1 MRGRIPQSFI
11 DELIARVDI
20 VEVIDERVPLK
31 KSGRDFM
38 ACCPFHD
45 EKTPSFSVS
54 QTKQFYYCFG
64 CSAHGTVVGFL
75 MDYARMEFTEAIE
88 ELAERVGMTIPR
100 EAIDVGRESDSRI
113 IYEELEKASTHYRQ
127 MLRDKKH
134 SSTAIDYLKDRGVSG
149 KTAVQFGIGFAPP
162 GWDGLLT
169 KLGQS
174 ARERAILAQ
183 AGLLIDKGTGSFYDR
198 FRNRIIFPIR
208 DRRGR
213 TIGFGARALGDE
225 SPKYLNSPE
234 TPVFHKGQELYGL
247 YEVRQANRKLVRLFV
262 VEGYMDVVSL
272 AQHGISNAV
281 ATLGTAAT
289 REHMIK
295 LFRTTPRVVFCFDG
309 DLAGKRAAWRAAETL
324 LPLLKDGWIAS
335 FMFLPDG
342 QDPDTIVRANGAGSF
357 LALADKA
364 LSLSMFLF
372 EHLLNQTTL
381 DTLDDRARLVELARP
396 LLSSIQAPAFKTLAL
411 QQLTK
416 ISGLSGSEL
425 SRLVE
430 ERGRAPRERKKKA
443 PGGRSN
449 PSLVRKAITLLLHS
463 PDLGSSVKDTS
474 RLKALQQPGADLLA
488 ELLDQTGSNP
498 TLKTGA
504 IVERFRSHHEGRHL
518 AKLASESAPALD
530 EGLDREF
537 ADTIGK
543 LVKMIDDQRFEE
555 LAAKARSG
563 VLTFDEEREFGR
575 LVARPTSK

>member
-1 MRGRIPQSFI
+1 
-11 DELIARVDI
+11 
-20 VEVIDERVPLK
+20 
-31 KSGRDFM
+31 M

-64 CSAHGTVVGFL
+64 CNAHGTVVGFL
-75 MDYARMEFTEAIE
+75 MDYAHMEFTEAIE

-100 EAIDVGRESDSRI
+100 ETIDTARERDSRT
-113 IYEELEKASTHYRQ
+113 IYETLEKASTHYRR
-127 MLRDKKH
+127 MLRDSAH
-134 SSTAIDYLKDRGVSG
+134 ANTAIEYLKGRGVSG

-162 GWDGLLT
+162 GWDVLLK

-174 ARERAILAQ
+174 AGDRALLSQ
-183 AGLLIDKGTGSFYDR
+183 AGLLIDKGAGSHYDR
-198 FRNRIIFPIR
+198 FRNRITFPIR

-225 SPKYLNSPE
+225 TPKYLNSPE

-247 YEVRQANRKLVRLFV
+247 YEVRQANRNLERLFV

-272 AQHGISNAV
+272 AQFGISNAV
-281 ATLGTAAT
+281 ATLGTSAT

-309 DLAGKRAAWRAAETL
+309 DAAGKRAAWRAAETL
-324 LPLLKDGWIAS
+324 LPLLKDGWLAS

-342 QDPDTIVRANGAGSF
+342 QDPDTVVRAGGAGAF
-357 LALADKA
+357 MTLADNA
-364 LSLSMFLF
+364 LSLSTFLF
-372 EHLLNQTTL
+372 EHLLTQTTL

-396 LLSSIQAPAFKTLAL
+396 LLTSIQAPAFKNLAL

-416 ISGLSGSEL
+416 ISGLGDSEL
-425 SRLVE
+425 SKLVD
-430 ERGRAPRERKKKA
+430 ERGRAPRERKRKA
-443 PGGRSN
+443 PGGHSN
-449 PSLVRKAITLLLHS
+449 PSLVRKAITLLLHR
-463 PDLGSSVKDTS
+463 PDLGSSVKNMD
-474 RLKALQQPGADLLA
+474 RLRALRQPGTELLA
-488 ELLDQTGSNP
+488 ELLDLTGSNP

-518 AKLASESAPALD
+518 AKLASESTPALD

-537 ADTIGK
+537 ADTLGK
-543 LVKMIDDQRFEE
+543 LEQMIDDQRFEE
-555 LAAKARSG
+555 LAAKARSSA
-563 VLTFDEEREFGR
+563 LTFDEEKEFSR
-575 LVARPTSK
+575 LVARPTSN